1 MYTKELLVDATCS
14 KLIEPTMEELRKPNF
29 EATIGESRAATE
41 FNRRLE
47 GWMADGATP
56 RSTVGVVSNGLK
68 TVKATV
74 LLDGSVKVTLAMPL
88 TDEETKGFYK
98 A

>member
-1 MYTKELLVDATCS
+1 MYKKEIVVNSDCS

-56 RSTVGVVSNGLK
+56 RSTVGVVSNGLT

-74 LLDGSVKVTLAMPL
+74 LLDGCVKVTLTMPL
-88 TDEETKGFYK
+88 TDEETNGFYK